1 MFNKLLETF
10 AWLIGG
16 LVVLMMLPCLL
27 GAIVHSVGIFRM
39 LLVLGVLSVIAYLR
53 QQNRA
58 PSAGRRRGGS
68 GAERSPLLPKG
79 DD

>member
-1 MFNKLLETF
+1 MLNKMIETF

-16 LVVLMMLPCLL
+16 LIALSYLPCLL
-27 GAIVHSVGIFRM
+27 GAMVHAVGIFH
-39 LLVLGVLSVIAYLR
+39 LLVILGILGVVAHLR
-53 QQNRA
+53 EQTRS

>member
-1 MFNKLLETF
+1 MLNKLIETF

-16 LVVLMMLPCLL
+16 LIALTYLPCLL
-27 GAIVHSVGIFRM
+27 GAIVQTVGVFR
-39 LLVLGVLSVIAYLR
+39 LLVVLGILSVIAYLR
-53 QQNRA
+53 HESRP

-68 GAERSPLLPKG
+68 GAERTPQIPKG

>member
-1 MFNKLLETF
+1 MANKLIETF

-16 LVVLMMLPCLL
+16 LIALMFLPCLL
-27 GAIVHSVGIFRM
+27 GAVVRSVGTFH
-39 LLVLGVLSVIAYLR
+39 LLVVLGILSVVAYLR
-53 QQNRA
+53 QQGRP

-68 GAERSPLLPKG
+68 GAERTPLIPKG

>member
-1 MFNKLLETF
+1 MFNKLIEAF

-16 LVVLMMLPCLL
+16 LIALMCLPCLL
-27 GAIVHSVGIFRM
+27 GAIVRSVGIFH
-39 LLVLGVLSVIAYLR
+39 LLVVLGILSVVAYLR
-53 QQNRA
+53 QQSRP
-58 PSAGRRRGGS
+58 PSAGRRRRGS

>member
-1 MFNKLLETF
+1 MLERLMQVF
-10 AWLIGG
+10 ER
-16 LVVLMMLPCLL
+16 LVTVLAVLVLLPCVL
-27 GAIVHSVGIFRM
+27 GAIVRSVGTVHL
-39 LLVLGVLSVIAYLR
+39 LLVLGILCIIAYLR
-53 QQNRA
+53 QQSRP